1 MNRET
6 FLNELMAGLTQ
17 LGPVEQR
24 QVADYYNELIF
35 DGVEN
40 GKPEEEIIA
49 GFGAPEEIAAQ
60 IRAEYKS
67 QQAVEGAPGQGAVPP
82 RPACLEYPAQ
92 EPVHTVVVDARN
104 VRVNVRAVPGGGVRV
119 LFQPRENDRVT
130 VAEKDGAFLFT
141 HTMSIFN
148 VWNWLDLLRGP
159 HDITLEL
166 PLDFAGEVCVKTCN
180 AGITV
185 SGLSAG
191 GKGRFVTS
199 NARITVENC
208 VFGSLAAKTSNGP
221 ITLSGV
227 TGGDCEAA
235 SNNARITAEHCRFAE
250 KMWMQTSNGPVRAED
265 VEAPDLTF
273 KTANAAITGTV
284 VGDMRDYAISS
295 RTSNAQNNLPMDCA
309 YEDQAKRLW
318 ATTSNGRIDV
328 RFV

>member
-60 IRAEYKS
+60 IRVEYKS

-185 SGLSAG
+185 SSLSAG

-250 KMWMQTSNGPVRAED
+250 KLWMQTSNGPVRAED

>member
-104 VRVNVRAVPGGGVRV
+104 VRVNVRAVPGGMDTTAGVV
-119 LFQPRENDRVT
+119 S
-130 VAEKDGAFLFT
+130 AEGKRPCHCG
-141 HTMSIFN
+141 
-148 VWNWLDLLRGP
+148 R
-159 HDITLEL
+159 
-166 PLDFAGEVCVKTCN
+166 
-180 AGITV
+180 
-185 SGLSAG
+185 
-191 GKGRFVTS
+191 KGR
-199 NARITVENC
+199 RI
-208 VFGSLAAKTSNGP
+208 
-221 ITLSGV
+221 
-227 TGGDCEAA
+227 
-235 SNNARITAEHCRFAE
+235 
-250 KMWMQTSNGPVRAED
+250 PVYPYHVD
-265 VEAPDLTF
+265 F
-273 KTANAAITGTV
+273 
-284 VGDMRDYAISS
+284 
-295 RTSNAQNNLPMDCA
+295 
-309 YEDQAKRLW
+309 
-318 ATTSNGRIDV
+318 
-328 RFV
+328 

>member
-1 MNRET
+1 MI
-6 FLNELMAGLTQ
+6 
-17 LGPVEQR
+17 V
-24 QVADYYNELIF
+24 
-35 DGVEN
+35 
-40 GKPEEEIIA
+40 
-49 GFGAPEEIAAQ
+49 
-60 IRAEYKS
+60 
-67 QQAVEGAPGQGAVPP
+67 
-82 RPACLEYPAQ
+82 C
-92 EPVHTVVVDARN
+92 
-104 VRVNVRAVPGGGVRV
+104 AVPGGGVRV

-250 KMWMQTSNGPVRAED
+250 KLWMQTSNGPVRAED

>member
-119 LFQPRENDRVT
+119 LFQP
-130 VAEKDGAFLFT
+130 
-141 HTMSIFN
+141 
-148 VWNWLDLLRGP
+148 W
-159 HDITLEL
+159 
-166 PLDFAGEVCVKTCN
+166 
-180 AGITV
+180 
-185 SGLSAG
+185 
-191 GKGRFVTS
+191 
-199 NARITVENC
+199 
-208 VFGSLAAKTSNGP
+208 
-221 ITLSGV
+221 
-227 TGGDCEAA
+227 
-235 SNNARITAEHCRFAE
+235 
-250 KMWMQTSNGPVRAED
+250 
-265 VEAPDLTF
+265 
-273 KTANAAITGTV
+273 
-284 VGDMRDYAISS
+284 
-295 RTSNAQNNLPMDCA
+295 
-309 YEDQAKRLW
+309 
-318 ATTSNGRIDV
+318 
-328 RFV
+328 

>member
-1 MNRET
+1 M
-6 FLNELMAGLTQ
+6 
-17 LGPVEQR
+17 
-24 QVADYYNELIF
+24 
-35 DGVEN
+35 
-40 GKPEEEIIA
+40 
-49 GFGAPEEIAAQ
+49 
-60 IRAEYKS
+60 
-67 QQAVEGAPGQGAVPP
+67 
-82 RPACLEYPAQ
+82 
-92 EPVHTVVVDARN
+92 
-104 VRVNVRAVPGGGVRV
+104 
-119 LFQPRENDRVT
+119 
-130 VAEKDGAFLFT
+130 
-141 HTMSIFN
+141 
-148 VWNWLDLLRGP
+148 
-159 HDITLEL
+159 TLEL

-250 KMWMQTSNGPVRAED
+250 KLWMQTSNGPVRAED